1 MSGIVIRCPHC
12 GTTQSTLAEC
22 EACHEATARWYCPN
36 HEPGLWLDAPLC
48 PTCGARPG
56 VAGRRAR
63 PTPVPSPTRSAPPP
77 RVAPPPRRAPVRED
91 AERAEWS
98 GPVYSPSEPRGPVAG
113 SGGEPDPWRIDPSV
127 VLPTDMRV
135 VTFGCLR
142 RLVITAL
149 VLLVL
154 AAIAFYALFG
164 VGGLLYGGAAPISP
178 KPYVSTG
185 VITFRSARPP
195 APPSHRTARRAT

>member
-1 MSGIVIRCPHC
+1 MNGIVIRCPNC
-12 GTTQSTLAEC
+12 GTTQSALAEC
-22 EACHEATARWYCPN
+22 EACHEATTQWFCQN

-56 VAGRRAR
+56 IPGRGAR
-63 PTPVPSPTRSAPPP
+63 PTPAPTPTRSATPP
-77 RVAPPPRRAPVRED
+77 RVAPPPRRAPAYED
-91 AERAEWS
+91 
-98 GPVYSPSEPRGPVAG
+98 VYPSDDPR
-113 SGGEPDPWRIDPSV
+113 RIDPSV

-154 AAIAFYALFG
+154 AALAFYALFG
-164 VGGLLYGGAAPISP
+164 VGGVLYGRAIPISP
-178 KPYVSTG
+178 TLYVSSG

-195 APPSHRTARRAT
+195 APRSHRIARRAT